1 MNNADTTSFQSVLSG
16 VRKLQ
21 DKNASISYPSNASNS
36 AESKGKREIQ
46 TGNVINSFNQQKD
59 HLNRQLSPEVPRGKR
74 RIDSLGSGKTIL
86 VSSSQKG
93 NPLLN
98 CLTNTNWRYVSS
110 SGGTKIYYDYNVK
123 GRNVVFLSLKYHKL
137 HPEYIAKKM
146 QPLIK
151 KGNNILI
158 CVVDIERSEDILKDL
173 NKDCMFNDFVMLLAF
188 NFEQA
193 AKYLMFMNK

>member
-36 AESKGKREIQ
+36 AESKGKQEIQ

-59 HLNRQLSPEVPRGKR
+59 HLNRQLSPEAPRGKR
-74 RIDSLGSGKTIL
+74 RIDSLGSGKTLL